1 MYSNLQQRI
10 RTAILYGAGILLFMI
25 GGYFYTAILS
35 ILFAIIVT
43 MSLRELQPLLEA
55 KHLRPLKYWVLG
67 LGLSFLP
74 LHILLGLNVDGPFLQ
89 FPQSQADK
97 LRIFSAFGINLVFW
111 LLIALCVALFGFFTL
126 LLRRG
131 PKELPGAV
139 AGIFTGLYLAL
150 PFVAALLL
158 LYLMPYGWVWVLLAF
173 VTPWITDSLGYFYG
187 SKYGKA
193 KIFPQ
198 LSPGKTWQGFWAAQ
212 WGTAIL
218 YGLLALILL
227 YPFYDVL
234 PHPALLFLLGMLAGF
249 SISLADQFGDL
260 FASAQKRYFGVK
272 DFGDFFPGH
281 GGFMDRFD
289 STFFTLPM
297 MLAWAII
304 LTSFIAV

>member
-1 MYSNLQQRI
+1 MFSDLKLRT
-10 RTAILYGAGILLFMI
+10 RTAIFYGAGILLFMAA
-25 GGYFYTAILS
+25 GYFYTAVLS
-35 ILFAIIVT
+35 ILFALIVT
-43 MSLRELQPLLEA
+43 MSIRELHPLLES
-55 KHLRPLKYWVLG
+55 KRLRPLKYWVLG

-74 LHILLGLNVDGPFLQ
+74 LHLLLGFNVSEHFST
-89 FPQSQADK
+89 FPETQADK
-97 LRIFSAFGINLVFW
+97 LRIFSALGINIVFW

-139 AGIFTGLYLAL
+139 AGIFLGFYLAL

-158 LYLMPYGWVWVLLAF
+158 LYLMPYGWVWVVLAF
-173 VTPWITDSLGYFYG
+173 ITPWITDSLAYFYG
-187 SKYGKA
+187 SKYGRS

-227 YPFYDVL
+227 FPFYDVL
-234 PHPALLFLLGMLAGF
+234 PHPVLLFFLGMLAGF

-272 DFGDFFPGH
+272 DFGNFFPGH

-289 STFFTLPM
+289 STFFTLPLV
-297 MLAWAII
+297 LAWAII